1 MSTLKALARATLPQS
16 VVSAG
21 GRAYRSLRY
30 TARTPRAK
38 RRFARAGDRP
48 EWLSPATLEDLQAR
62 YEVRRGY
69 GYDPDTLERRG
80 RERAQQVAGLV
91 GDSPQ
96 AHDFLE
102 LGCADGMTGA
112 ALSEQGK
119 RVSAV
124 DMDNS
129 LDQRAV
135 RAGVTFVEADA
146 ARLPL
151 QDESFDVVY
160 SYNTFEHVA
169 QPDAALSE
177 ATRVLRPGGRLYL
190 DFGPLFF
197 SPFGLHA
204 YDVISVPY
212 CQLLFAPETLTGFL
226 DRHGHPPLP
235 DYVNGWSIEQW
246 RTLWRSFEN
255 RLDRLDYAEQRDLTG
270 LGLISSYPSCFRSKT
285 EDFENLMVSHLRA
298 LFMKRGRQPTS

>member
-1 MSTLKALARATLPQS
+1 MSKLKALARATLPQPLL
-16 VVSAG
+16 SAG
-21 GRAYRSLRY
+21 SRSYRSLRY
-30 TARTPRAK
+30 TASTPRAK
-38 RRFARAGDRP
+38 RRFARAQDAP
-48 EWLSPATLEDLQAR
+48 EWLSPAALEELHAR
-62 YEVRRGY
+62 YEVRLGY

-80 RERAQQVAGLV
+80 RERAQQIAGLV
-91 GDSPQ
+91 GDTPQ
-96 AHDFLE
+96 AREFLE

-112 ALSEQGK
+112 ALSEQGR
-119 RVSAV
+119 RVSGV
-124 DMDNS
+124 DMDDS

-135 RAGVTFVEADA
+135 RAGVDFVEADA

-190 DFGPLFF
+190 DFGPLYF

-212 CQLLFAPETLTGFL
+212 CQLLFAPETLTDFL
-226 DRHGHPPLP
+226 DRHGHPPLS
-235 DYVNGWSIEQW
+235 DYVNGWSIERW
-246 RTLWRSFEN
+246 RTLWRTYEN
-255 RLDRLDYAEQRDLTG
+255 RLDRLDYMEQRDLTG
-270 LGLISSYPSCFRSKT
+270 LGLISSYPSCFRGKT
-285 EDFENLMVSHLRA
+285 ESFENLMVSHLRA
-298 LFMKRGRQPTS
+298 LFSKRR